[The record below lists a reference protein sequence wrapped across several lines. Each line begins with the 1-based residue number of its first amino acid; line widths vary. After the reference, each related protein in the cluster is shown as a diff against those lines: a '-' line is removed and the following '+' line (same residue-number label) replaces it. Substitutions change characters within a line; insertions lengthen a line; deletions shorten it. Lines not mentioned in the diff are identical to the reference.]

1 MAGFRIMLR
10 KVERAL
16 QGETVGDEFERK
28 DLMGI
33 VLEGVLIGLL
43 EVVLNCLWVSASLEN
58 WKIKVIVRTL
68 CSEILIQLN

>member
-16 QGETVGDEFERK
+16 QGEMVGDEFERK

-43 EVVLNCLWVSASLEN
+43 EVVLNCLWASASLEN
-58 WKIKVIVRTL
+58 
-68 CSEILIQLN
+68 

>member
-58 WKIKVIVRTL
+58 
-68 CSEILIQLN
+68 